1 MEIKKYAILYVDDEE
16 SNLRV
21 FKNTFRRKYTIYTAL
36 SASEGLKILQNNNIN
51 LIISDQRMPEMDGV
65 EFLKRAMINNSSA
78 HRILITAYS
87 DFDAI
92 KKAINNA
99 KVFQYIEK
107 PWDEKSL
114 ESIIDNALEMYDLRQ
129 KNKTLLEELRDKNI
143 VLEQLNKKLREHDAL
158 KMHFLNIISHE
169 IRTPLN
175 GLVGAMQLFKENISD
190 DALLKYASLFN
201 MLEISMDR
209 LEMFLLMAERITIL
223 KAGKYKIAHD
233 IVQLRDFMPQIINE
247 LKEKIANKHIVITGN
262 YTEKFTVFAD
272 KELLK
277 ICLLEIIDNAVK
289 YSDEGGI
296 VHVSIVENF
305 ESTTISVRDEG
316 VGFTEIALNHIY
328 EMFSTFDSLGSGGM
342 GLDLAL
348 VKLIMDVHQGKITV
362 QNNEHNGASVVLQ
375 FPFENAEN
383 E

>member
-247 LKEKIANKHIVITGN
+247 LNEKIANKHIVITGN